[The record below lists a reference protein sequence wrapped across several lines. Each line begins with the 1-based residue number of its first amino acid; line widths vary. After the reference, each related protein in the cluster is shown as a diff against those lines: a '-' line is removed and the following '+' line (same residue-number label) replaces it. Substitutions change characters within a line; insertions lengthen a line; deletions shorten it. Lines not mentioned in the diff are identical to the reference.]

1 MPPDP
6 LKVHALRALGRVPLP
21 PGPPPSS
28 EWPAPTNLF
37 EKAAYTG
44 LKLNSRWLLQKQT
57 GPNSIYKYK
66 KLLLLIIKWKYRF
79 SLMHTNKKK
88 LHNLPGSILSTFWIF
103 RPSSHQPCQ
112 AFSQK

>member
-37 EKAAYTG
+37 EKAGY
-44 LKLNSRWLLQKQT
+44 LYQ
-57 GPNSIYKYK
+57 
-66 KLLLLIIKWKYRF
+66 LI
-79 SLMHTNKKK
+79 S
-88 LHNLPGSILSTFWIF
+88 GE
-103 RPSSHQPCQ
+103 SSKNNC
-112 AFSQK
+112 